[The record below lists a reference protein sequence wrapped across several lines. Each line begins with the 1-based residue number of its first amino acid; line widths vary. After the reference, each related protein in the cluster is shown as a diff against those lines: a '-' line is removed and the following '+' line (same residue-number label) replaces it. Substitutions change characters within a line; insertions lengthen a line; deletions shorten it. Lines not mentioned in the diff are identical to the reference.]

1 MRKLFETITDFPGND
16 NAPELPVGVQP
27 DPAARKYRAIF
38 ISDIHLGTPGCQAD
52 ALLEFLRDNDSEYL
66 YLVGD
71 IIDGWQLR
79 RRWYW
84 PQAHN
89 DVVQKLLRKVRKGT
103 RIVYVPGNHD
113 EFLRDYAGSGFGGIE
128 IHEEFV
134 HETADGRRLLVLH
147 GDKYDMVVANIRWL
161 ALLGDRAYDLA
172 ITLNV
177 AIGFVRRRLGLPYW
191 SFSGWSKAK
200 VKRAVNYIGAYE
212 RAVADDARKANVD
225 GVVCGH
231 IHKAAVSD
239 ADGFL
244 YLNCGDWVDSCTA
257 LIERSDGTVELVD
270 WADPATRASFATAS
284 PLKVAA

>member
-1 MRKLFETITDFPGND
+1 MNEDDLIR
-16 NAPELPVGVQP
+16 V
-27 DPAARKYRAIF
+27 RSIF
-38 ISDIHLGTPGCQAD
+38 ISDVHLGTRGCNAEMLLDFLKHVEAD
-52 ALLEFLRDNDSEYL
+52 TVF
-66 YLVGD
+66 LVGD
-71 IIDGWQLR
+71 IVDGWRLR
-79 RRWYW
+79 KSWYW

>member
-1 MRKLFETITDFPGND
+1 MERLNPGGRVLSETD
-16 NAPELPVGVQP
+16 PVRV
-27 DPAARKYRAIF
+27 RSVF
-38 ISDIHLGTPGCQAD
+38 ISDLHLGTRGCRAEMLLDFLKHVEAD
-52 ALLEFLRDNDSEYL
+52 TVF
-66 YLVGD
+66 LVGD
-71 IIDGWQLR
+71 VVDGWRLKKS
-79 RRWYW
+79 WYW

-89 DVVQKLLRKVRKGT
+89 DVVQKLLRKVRKGS

-113 EFLRDYAGSGFGGIE
+113 EFLRDYAGSNFGGIE
-128 IHEEFV
+128 IHEEVV

-177 AIGFVRRRLGLPYW
+177 AIGYVRRRLGLPYW
-191 SFSGWSKAK
+191 SFSGWSKGK
-200 VKRAVNYIGAYE
+200 VKTAVNYIGAFE
-212 RAVADDARKANVD
+212 RAVAEDARRAEVD

-231 IHKAAVSD
+231 IHKAAIRP

-257 LIERSDGTVELVD
+257 LIERFDGSLALID
-270 WADPATRASFATAS
+270 WADPEIRTSFEHRRV
-284 PLKVAA
+284 LQVAA